1 MRIIIIV
8 FTFFSLVSSAQKS
21 LEGGL
26 VLGTFYYLGDINTSQ
41 QFSSY
46 QFGGGLFLRENLN
59 KRWSLRLG
67 GIAGTLSSDDQLSP
81 YIYQKKRNASFQ
93 TSVLEIVPQFEFNF
107 LPYKIGGDR
116 EAYNIS
122 PYFAGGIGFLLA
134 TSSQSSYNFT
144 IPMAVGIKFSLNDK
158 AEIGVEWAFR
168 KTFTDKLDNLIPQEY
183 DLKNMY
189 PNKSKFKQNTFK
201 NDDDWYSFAS
211 IFIVYKIFQSGSV
224 CNAYDF

>member
-1 MRIIIIV
+1 MRIIIFV
-8 FTFFSLVSSAQKS
+8 FIFFTLNISAQKS

-26 VLGTFYYLGDINTSQ
+26 VVGTFYYLGDINTSK

-46 QFGGGLFLRENLN
+46 QLGGGIFLRENLN
-59 KRWSLRLG
+59 KRWAIRLS
-67 GIAGTLSSDDQLSP
+67 GIVGTLASDDQLSS
-81 YIYQKKRNASFQ
+81 YTYQKKRNASFQ

-116 EAYNIS
+116 ESYPIS
-122 PYFAGGIGFLLA
+122 PYFAGGLGFLLA
-134 TSSQSSYNFT
+134 TSSATPYNFT
-144 IPMAVGIKFSLNDK
+144 IPMAIGVKFSLNDN

-168 KTFTDKLDNLIPQEY
+168 KTFSDKLDNLIAQEY

-189 PNKSKFKQNTFK
+189 PNKSRFKQNTFQ
-201 NDDDWYSFAS
+201 NDDDWYSFVS

-224 CNAYDF
+224 CNAYHF

>member
-1 MRIIIIV
+1 MRIIIFV
-8 FTFFSLVSSAQKS
+8 FIFFTLGSFAQKS

-26 VLGTFYYLGDINTSQ
+26 VVGTFYYLGDINTSQ

-46 QFGGGLFLRENLN
+46 QLGGGIFLRENLN
-59 KRWSLRLG
+59 KRWSIRLG
-67 GIAGTLSSDDQLSP
+67 GFVGTLASDDQLSS
-81 YIYQKKRNASFQ
+81 YVYQKKRNASFQ

-116 EAYNIS
+116 ESYPIS
-122 PYFAGGIGFLLA
+122 PYFAGGLGFLLA
-134 TSSQSSYNFT
+134 TNSISSYNIT
-144 IPMAVGIKFSLNDK
+144 IPMAVGLKFSLNEK
-158 AEIGVEWAFR
+158 TEIGIEWAFR
-168 KTFTDKLDNLIPQEY
+168 KTFSDKLDNLTAQEY

-189 PNKSKFKQNTFK
+189 PNKSRFKQNTFK